1 MTHGKFN
8 GGNKMKITE
17 LINYETEKNFLK
29 SAHFVPFTYTAKAAN
44 ATNGVVKA
52 GTIYPA
58 NDATAVGI
66 VFHDTEVGQPM
77 SVIVEGHVYENR
89 LPVVPSETAKTA
101 LKNIGFYT
109 EGE

>member
-1 MTHGKFN
+1 
-8 GGNKMKITE
+8 MKITE
-17 LINYETEKNFLK
+17 RIKYETEKNFLK
-29 SAHFVPFTYTAKAAN
+29 SAHFVPFTYKAEEAQ

-52 GTIYPA
+52 GTVYPA
-58 NDATAVGI
+58 NDGTATGI

-77 SVIVEGHVYENR
+77 SVIVEGHVYEDR
-89 LPVVPSETAKTA
+89 LPVAPTTEAKAA

>member
-1 MTHGKFN
+1 MTHGNSN
-8 GGNKMKITE
+8 GGNTMKITE
-17 LINYETEKNFLK
+17 LIKYEAEKNFLK
-29 SAHFVPFTYTAKAAN
+29 SAHFVPFTYTAKTAN
-44 ATNGVVKA
+44 ATDGVVKA

-89 LPVVPSETAKTA
+89 LPVAPSADAKTT